1 MAIIDDDITIIGV
14 DVIIKGYDKRP
25 RLVSIN
31 AGYNKLY
38 KNDKTIRDLV
48 AMCVQELGGL
58 RLDDI
63 LDTAELD
70 LNNMPVELDD
80 KLKHYIDT
88 AKKDY
93 LGIPQI
99 RLNIQNPL
107 QTKSIL

>member
-1 MAIIDDDITIIGV
+1 
-14 DVIIKGYDKRP
+14 
-25 RLVSIN
+25 
-31 AGYNKLY
+31 
-38 KNDKTIRDLV
+38 
-48 AMCVQELGGL
+48 
-58 RLDDI
+58 
-63 LDTAELD
+63 
-70 LNNMPVELDD
+70 MPVELDD

>member
-14 DVIIKGYDKRP
+14 EVIIKGYDKRP

-58 RLDDI
+58 RYI
-63 LDTAELD
+63 RYSR
-70 LNNMPVELDD
+70 VR
-80 KLKHYIDT
+80 LKQYACRI
-88 AKKDY
+88 
-93 LGIPQI
+93 G
-99 RLNIQNPL
+99 
-107 QTKSIL
+107 